1 MNLDWTDYINHTLN
15 VTMHENYG
23 ATRDPKENQPL
34 YEIVFKTGKLINA
47 FDDGLL
53 LETERED
60 QTIGIFIPYTSI
72 KCVEIFDF

>member
-1 MNLDWTDYINHTLN
+1 MNFDWTEYINHTLN

-23 ATRDPKENQPL
+23 ATKESKEDQPL
-34 YEIVFKTGKLINA
+34 YEIVFKTGKLTNA
-47 FDDGLL
+47 FDDGIL

-60 QTIGIFIPYTSI
+60 QSIGIFIPYSSI

>member
-1 MNLDWTDYINHTLN
+1 MNFDWTEYINRTLN

-23 ATRDPKENQPL
+23 AIKAPNEEQPL
-34 YEIVFKTGKLINA
+34 YEIVFKTGKLVNA
-47 FDDGLL
+47 FDDGIL

-60 QTIGIFIPYTSI
+60 ETIGIFVPYTSI